1 MKKIFVKSFFAV
13 LALLA
18 TVTTV
23 SAQNEWMNPDEWVEV
38 TPDMWHQW
46 GSKVDPTHCKG
57 DAVITG
63 DMTPAWNL
71 NADIG
76 AGSTILGAE
85 NVSWNLYADLSD
97 YDKLIIFGTGGP
109 GMRIM
114 CNRIIDEGAWKNL
127 VVGFNADDSHWNKDL
142 ECLVIDLSE
151 IKTMTCT
158 ANGEGDAEGVK
169 TGDQRVDDFVH
180 LHCFKNAWGGEFPIG
195 ISAMYLWKGDGGVAG
210 GSTTPEII
218 ESENI
223 YFPSDYRQYY
233 YDSDTIVGMKSKI
246 VLSSNPGSSTP
257 YNYYGIIRFYPNNSI
272 KFMGGDNIIT
282 DITFNSSDYVMDFT
296 PDSGTMDGNHWTG
309 MANEVSFVNNTGS
322 QKRFESITIDYLV
335 SKEAMFDQLT
345 QLVASADEV
354 LANIVYANVPGK
366 VELAQLLEVARTT
379 NLDDEN
385 VDAIYL
391 KNLCNQIQKG
401 ISDVL
406 ALDNEYQHI
415 ATEFENLASIANNN
429 SYVDTKLVAEMENY
443 KTEVTNGM
451 AQGAYNVADI
461 PVITAAI
468 NQYAARF
475 SYLHLDINVPV
486 PGAMGDSILAKV
498 ENFSDVQSLRLTGK
512 LNSTDMERLKSGLY
526 NIRALDLSGL
536 DWTSIPDEQFRDM
549 TNMEYIILPNNL
561 QSIGNYAFYN
571 CQNLKPI
578 VFPATLRTIGRYAFY
593 QTYNIGDVVLPE
605 GLSSM
610 GDYAFNISGLTSV
623 TFPSTLKTISYEAF
637 AYCYYLKDITFN
649 GQTSINNYAFR
660 DCDALVSVKFPETLQ
675 SIGYAAFSY
684 CDRLINIEFNEG
696 LTDIGNECF
705 YGCNA
710 IESVTLPS
718 SLQTLN
724 GYYAFRYCDNL
735 KQVTCKAIVP
745 PYTDNGNITGKS
757 GLDLYVP
764 QLSVNVYKQTS
775 GWDQFNIHGINVM
788 PDNITVQSEY
798 KLNWP
803 DSLNID
809 YKPNVT
815 ITDRDNS
822 QYGSLI
828 VTGNSTLSAGQF
840 TMEYAPNI
848 SYNNSYWDSERQE
861 YYRNRYSYTSLVNEA
876 KIRADHVTMEL
887 WLRANTWE
895 FLTFPY
901 DIKVSDIR
909 LAFEGTP
916 FVIRKYDGEKRAAGL
931 TSETWVN
938 MTADSTLHAGTGYIW
953 RSASTDRNRY
963 YTGFYLDALQTV
975 NKNNIFINDNV
986 EVPLN
991 FYESEFE
998 HNRSWNLIGNPYPCF
1013 YDTRAMLTSAPITV
1027 WDTYQNNYRAYSP
1040 QDDKYILNPGQA
1052 FFVQRPVNEESI
1064 TFLKEGRQTNLTVR
1078 DVTYNRASARANSI
1092 VERSVFNVVLSNDK
1106 QSDRTRFV
1114 INGCAK
1120 MDYESARDASKFMA
1134 LDHPVMQLY
1143 TIDGNVRYSINE
1155 RPLGEGVIS
1164 LGIQITE
1171 EGMYT
1176 ISLDTKVENEVY
1188 IVDHLTG
1195 TEVRLDGNSYSFHSE
1210 VGTFD
1215 ARFSIRL
1222 GGGDTT
1228 GIKAIEDSPVSNDV
1242 YYDLSGRRISKTQKG
1257 VYVKNGK
1264 KVVVK

>member
-1 MKKIFVKSFFAV
+1 MKKKLLLSALFF
-13 LALLA
+13 
-18 TVTTV
+18 V
-23 SAQNEWMNPDEWVEV
+23 SALVVAGVQGIPSMSIQEVQETNEVEQVKDTSISVNFVTIYVKCSVAAPYLYAWYYDETTGYYVNV
-38 TPDMWHQW
+38 TGEWPGKLMTDVVLLKGEPFYKQIVGTSHVPFNIIFND
-46 GSKVDPTHCKG
+46 GSGNYQTS
-57 DAVITG
+57 
-63 DMTPAWNL
+63 
-71 NADIG
+71 DIDG
-76 AGSTILGAE
+76 ISFNSYFVVSSNFSCSDVTMEYLGATE
-85 NVSWNLYADLSD
+85 
-97 YDKLIIFGTGGP
+97 
-109 GMRIM
+109 
-114 CNRIIDEGAWKNL
+114 E
-127 VVGFNADDSHWNKDL
+127 
-142 ECLVIDLSE
+142 
-151 IKTMTCT
+151 
-158 ANGEGDAEGVK
+158 
-169 TGDQRVDDFVH
+169 
-180 LHCFKNAWGGEFPIG
+180 
-195 ISAMYLWKGDGGVAG
+195 
-210 GSTTPEII
+210 STEMM

-223 YFPSDYRQYY
+223 YFPSDYTKYY
-233 YDSDTIVGMKSKI
+233 YDSDTIAGIKSKI
-246 VLSSNPGSSTP
+246 VLSRNTGSSDP
-257 YNYYGIIRFYPNNSI
+257 RNYYGNMRFYANNSI
-272 KFMGGDNIIT
+272 KFMGGDNIIS

-296 PDSGTMDGNHWTG
+296 ADSGTMDGNHWTG
-309 MANEVSFVNNTGS
+309 LANEVSFVNSSGN
-322 QKRFESITIDYLV
+322 QKRFESITIKYA
-335 SKEAMFDQLT
+335 SKEILFGQLT
-345 QLVASADEV
+345 QLVASADEI

-366 VELAQLLEVARTT
+366 ADLAQLLEVARSTK
-379 NLDDEN
+379 LDDEK
-385 VDAIYL
+385 VDVFYL
-391 KNLCNQIQKG
+391 KNLCNQLQKS

-406 ALDNEYQHI
+406 ALDNKYQQI
-415 ATEFENLASIANNN
+415 ATELEALDTIANSNTK
-429 SYVDTKLVAEMENY
+429 VDTKVVAEMENY

-451 AQGAYNVADI
+451 AEGAYNVADI

-468 NQYAARF
+468 SQYAARL
-475 SYLHLDINVPV
+475 SYLHLDISVSV

-512 LNSTDMERLKSGLY
+512 LNSADIANLNRLT
-526 NIRALDLSGL
+526 NIRALDLAGL
-536 DWTSIPDEQFRDM
+536 DWTSIPAEQFSGK

-561 QSIGNYAFYN
+561 QSIGNNAFYN

-578 VFPATLRTIGRYAFY
+578 VFPATLRTIGQYAFY

-605 GLSSM
+605 GLTSM
-610 GDYAFNISGLTSV
+610 GDYAFYNSGLTSV
-623 TFPSTLKTISYEAF
+623 TFPSTLKTINYYAF
-637 AYCYYLKDITFN
+637 TNCDYLKDITFN
-649 GQTSINNYAFR
+649 GQTSIGNDAFYG
-660 DCDALVSVKFPETLQ
+660 CDALVSVKFPETLQ
-675 SIGYAAFSY
+675 SIGYSAFRFSN
-684 CDRLINIEFNEG
+684 RLKNIEFNEG
-696 LTDIGNECF
+696 LTDIGNCAF
-705 YGCNA
+705 FQCDA

-724 GYYAFRYCDNL
+724 GYEAFRYCNNL

-745 PYTDNGNITGKS
+745 PYTNNGNITGKN

-788 PDNITVQSEY
+788 PDNITIQSDY

-815 ITDRDNS
+815 ITDRNDS

-840 TMEYAPNI
+840 TMKYAPNI
-848 SYNNSYWDSERQE
+848 SYNTSYWDSERQE
-861 YYRNRYSYTSLVNEA
+861 YYRNRFSYTSLVNEA

-887 WLRANTWE
+887 WLRANRWE

-916 FVIRKYDGEKRAAGL
+916 FVIRKYDGAKRAAGL

-953 RSASTDRNRY
+953 RSASTDGNRD

-975 NKNNIFINDNV
+975 NKNNIFVNDNV
-986 EVPLN
+986 EVPLSY
-991 FYESEFE
+991 YESEFE

-1040 QDDKYILNPGQA
+1040 QDDNYILNPGQA

-1078 DVTYNRASARANSI
+1078 DVEYGNNRAAS
-1092 VERSVFNVVLSNDK
+1092 VTERNVFNVVLSNDE

-1114 INGCAK
+1114 INSSAK
-1120 MDYESARDASKFMA
+1120 TDYESARDASKFMA
-1134 LDHPVMQLY
+1134 LENPVMQLY
-1143 TIDGNVRYSINE
+1143 TIEDNVHFSINE
-1155 RPLGEGVIS
+1155 RPLGEGVIK
-1164 LGIQITE
+1164 LGMQITD

-1195 TEVRLDGNSYSFHSE
+1195 KETRLDGNSYSFHSE

-1228 GIKAIEDSPVSNDV
+1228 GIKAIEDAPVSNDV